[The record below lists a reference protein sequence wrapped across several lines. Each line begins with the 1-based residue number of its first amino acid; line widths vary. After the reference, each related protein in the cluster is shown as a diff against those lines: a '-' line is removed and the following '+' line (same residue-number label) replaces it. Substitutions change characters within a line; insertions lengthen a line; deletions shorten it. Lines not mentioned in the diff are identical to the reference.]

1 MLKYAALAALAVA
14 PMLATAAHAEGY
26 YVYSEIES
34 DWSGNEYDGSELK
47 TRVGYEHDLTED
59 TSVYV
64 EVGPQLLLDNGEDAD
79 TRLAVE
85 VGGDTMLTE
94 DLKLYGEV
102 EMVTGPQNDYGTK
115 VGVKYFF

>member
-59 TSVYV
+59 TSLYV
-64 EVGPQLLLDNGEDAD
+64 ELGPQFLLDNGEDAD

-85 VGGDTMLTE
+85 VGGDGRPSILVPAAGLIRSAHDTHSAH
-94 DLKLYGEV
+94 G
-102 EMVTGPQNDYGTK
+102 
-115 VGVKYFF
+115 

>member
-14 PMLATAAHAEGY
+14 PMLATAAQAEGY

-34 DWSGNEYDGSELK
+34 DWEGNEYDGSK
-47 TRVGYEHDLTED
+47 IKNRVGYEHDLTED

-64 EVGPQLLLDNGEDAD
+64 ELGPQILLENGSDAD

-115 VGVKYFF
+115 VGVKYYF